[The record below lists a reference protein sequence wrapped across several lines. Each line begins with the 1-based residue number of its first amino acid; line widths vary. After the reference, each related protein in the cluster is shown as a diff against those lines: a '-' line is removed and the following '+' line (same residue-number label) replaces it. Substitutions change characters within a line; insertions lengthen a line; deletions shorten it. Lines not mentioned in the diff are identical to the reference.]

1 MQEFLLYTQ
10 IPAQRH
16 EQVLHILAGVT
27 GSQPTRIVEQH
38 LIYQQLKTFGV
49 AASKKTAGQ
58 QYQQPQRLSYHQ
70 LVRDISARNGN
81 ESSVGLCKLVMEDL
95 PEPGVKNVISRMASE
110 KALVESDMERF
121 RGDSEWYEYV

>member
-38 LIYQQLKTFGV
+38 LIYQQLKTLGV
-49 AASKKTAGQ
+49 AASKKPAGQ

-70 LVRDISARNGN
+70 LVRDISARNG
-81 ESSVGLCKLVMEDL
+81 SVGLCKLVMEDV
-95 PEPGVKNVISRMASE
+95 PEPGVKKVISRMASE